1 MNSGAA
7 AFRRAARTEEVED
20 PEAEDSGLSSCDM
33 GIGEGKPR
41 RPGGFR
47 LICSQAVRPG
57 VEGGEEERRR
67 HTGGFYLISEGR
79 LLNPWV

>member
-1 MNSGAA
+1 VNSGAA
-7 AFRRAARTEEVED
+7 ALRRAAGAEEVED
-20 PEAEDSGLSSCDM
+20 PVAEDSGLSSCAM

-57 VEGGEEERRR
+57 VEGEKKKRGDGTRAVS
-67 HTGGFYLISEGR
+67 I
-79 LLNPWV
+79 